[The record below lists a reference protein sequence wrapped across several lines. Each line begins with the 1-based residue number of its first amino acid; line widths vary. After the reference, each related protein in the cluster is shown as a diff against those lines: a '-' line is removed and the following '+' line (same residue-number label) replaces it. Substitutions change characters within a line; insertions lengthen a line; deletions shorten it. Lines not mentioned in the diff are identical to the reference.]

1 MENTEG
7 LTQKGIPVIDNKGE
21 QQAEIELN
29 EIIFN
34 LEVTKKLE
42 ELCEDGSD
50 EAAIEAGKLLVQEIL
65 FNTEDRTGL
74 INTLKKGGKI
84 EWQP

>member
-1 MENTEG
+1 MDNAENITK
-7 LTQKGIPVIDNKGE
+7 KGIPVIDNNGN
-21 QQAEIELN
+21 QQCEIERN

-50 EAAIEAGKLLVQEIL
+50 KAAIEAGRLLVDEIL
-65 FNTEDRTGL
+65 HNTLDKTGL
-74 INTLKKGGKI
+74 LKTIDDGSR
-84 EWQP
+84 